1 MSKYVYLFEL
11 DSVRKTDE
19 EIVKGQKALYNEIV
33 SNGNVVVLTYNQLVD
48 SRGFFSLF
56 DNLDYYKN
64 LIALF
69 ENGAIRISQF
79 GEIRTISQYLLNS
92 IEDDKQFIYSALPL
106 KFCQKRLVALMKRSL
121 IYSDLSE
128 IYEYFEGKSRTET
141 ELRDLFIEVDDDKT
155 KKPEERL
162 HDTSLSISQMRA
174 IIENLYWLLSTVLR
188 VSAIHNIYIPPKDP
202 KEYQDF
208 RLHNYLEAVVHFEN
222 QEDALWNNA
231 IDIIKSLACFGND
244 NRSVYLREL
253 KQKYKNEQ
261 EADKKFYQYA
271 EAIINLCYNYTC
283 EMSICNIS
291 KHYNIDEL
299 HTDGEMPTFQSDFIS
314 RLSQDWNHGLDADER
329 YLTTETNVF
338 IEFSD
343 MERIPDFGQAIRIR
357 QYAGNHD
364 IDCSEGVERYEHEL
378 NTQKKTQ
385 RNSVLIA
392 ALKKFAILASCIAI
406 ACGVELG
413 IQALQ
418 AATDGV
424 IKINAFSW
432 FMLGTILFLVITE
445 TITTLISKKVK
456 WFLSLSDAMSGISM
470 VVKDAARM
478 FRKDGATYQNEAV
491 QLSDTKESYSKG
503 QPIDYVKSRA
513 LRRYIQFVEK
523 NKTEPV
529 MAQSAVYP
537 IANVKDGSV
546 MRNLLRMEELFH
558 QKYGLVYRSSW
569 HTLLVDPISSG
580 EGNFF
585 PYERVLPSANDGVVM
600 VTKHN
605 DNFVLLKQFRHA
617 IRREQYSFPRGFAEP
632 DSTPQ
637 ENAVREL
644 QEEIG
649 AVITKSPVQLGRIAS
664 DSGLTGG
671 CAFVFMVEINEYRTS
686 SGHEGIKEIIE
697 VTETELDDMIRI
709 GKIDDGFTLGAYCLY
724 LHSIENGE

>member
-33 SNGNVVVLTYNQLVD
+33 RNGNIVVLTYNQLVD

-141 ELRDLFIEVDDDKT
+141 ELKDLFIEVHGKT
-155 KKPEERL
+155 LR
-162 HDTSLSISQMRA
+162 DTSLSILQMRE

-222 QEDALWNNA
+222 QEDVLWNNA

-291 KHYNIDEL
+291 KHYNIDEF
-299 HTDGEMPTFQSDFIS
+299 HTDDEMLTFQSDFIS
-314 RLSQDWNHGLDADER
+314 RLSQDWDQGLDADER

-343 MERIPDFGQAIRIR
+343 MKRIPDFGQAIRIR
-357 QYAGNHD
+357 QYAGNCD
-364 IDCSEGVERYEHEL
+364 VNCTEGVERYEHEL
-378 NTQKKTQ
+378 NVQKKAQ
-385 RNSVLIA
+385 RNRVLVA
-392 ALKKFAILASCIAI
+392 SLKKFAILVACIAI

-424 IKINAFSW
+424 IKINAFLW
-432 FMLGTILFLVITE
+432 FILGTILFLVITE
-445 TITTLISKKVK
+445 AITTLISKKVK
-456 WFLSLSDAMSGISM
+456 WFLSLSDAMGGISM
-470 VVKDAARM
+470 VAKDTARM
-478 FRKDGATYQNEAV
+478 FRKDGTTYQNEAM
-491 QLSDTKESYSKG
+491 QLSDTKESYSIG

-513 LRRYIQFVEK
+513 LRRYIQFTEK

-537 IANVKDGSV
+537 IANVKDSGV
-546 MRNLLRMEELFH
+546 VRNLLRMEELFH

-605 DNFVLLKQFRHA
+605 DNFMLLKQFRHA

-632 DSTPQ
+632 NSTPQ

-649 AVITKSPVQLGRIAS
+649 AVVTKSPVPLGRIAP

-671 CAFVFMVEINEYRTS
+671 CAFVFMVEVDEYRTS

-697 VTETELDDMIRI
+697 VSKAELSTMILEGR
-709 GKIDDGFTLGAYCLY
+709 IDDGFTLGAYQLY
-724 LHSIENGE
+724 ESLNSNV

>member
-33 SNGNVVVLTYNQLVD
+33 RNGNIVVLTYNQLVD

-141 ELRDLFIEVDDDKT
+141 ELKDLFIEVHGKT
-155 KKPEERL
+155 LR
-162 HDTSLSISQMRA
+162 DTSLSILQMRE

-222 QEDALWNNA
+222 QEDVLWNNA

-291 KHYNIDEL
+291 KHYNIDEF
-299 HTDGEMPTFQSDFIS
+299 HTDDEMLTFQSDFIS
-314 RLSQDWNHGLDADER
+314 RLSQDWDQGLDADER

-343 MERIPDFGQAIRIR
+343 MKRIPDFGQAIRIR
-357 QYAGNHD
+357 QYAGNRD
-364 IDCSEGVERYEHEL
+364 IDCSEGVERYEYEL

-385 RNSVLIA
+385 RSSVLVA
-392 ALKKFAILASCIAI
+392 SLKKFAILVACIAI

-432 FMLGTILFLVITE
+432 FILGTILFLVITE
-445 TITTLISKKVK
+445 IITTLISKKVK
-456 WFLSLSDAMSGISM
+456 WFLSLSDAMSGIST
-470 VVKDAARM
+470 VAKDTARM
-478 FRKDGATYQNEAV
+478 FKKDDSTYQNEAM
-491 QLSDTKESYSKG
+491 QQCDMKESYSKG

-513 LRRYIQFVEK
+513 LRRYIQFAEK
-523 NKTEPV
+523 NKTESV
-529 MAQSAVYP
+529 MTQSAVYP
-537 IANVKDGSV
+537 IANVKDSGV
-546 MRNLLRMEELFH
+546 VRDLLRMEELFH

-585 PYERVLPSANDGVVM
+585 PYERVLPSADDGVVM

-605 DNFVLLKQFRHA
+605 DNFMLLKQFRHA

-632 DSTPQ
+632 NSTPQ

-649 AVITKSPVQLGRIAS
+649 AVVTKSPVPLGRIAP

-671 CAFVFMVEINEYRTS
+671 CAFVFMVEVDEYRTS

-697 VTETELDDMIRI
+697 FSKAELSTMILEGR
-709 GKIDDGFTLGAYCLY
+709 IDDGFTLGAYQLY
-724 LHSIENGE
+724 ESLNSNV

>member
-33 SNGNVVVLTYNQLVD
+33 RNGNIVVLTYNQLVD

-141 ELRDLFIEVDDDKT
+141 ELKDLFIEVHGKT
-155 KKPEERL
+155 LR
-162 HDTSLSISQMRA
+162 DTSLSILQMRE
-174 IIENLYWLLSTVLR
+174 IIEKLYWLLSTVLR

-222 QEDALWNNA
+222 QEDVLWNNA

-291 KHYNIDEL
+291 KHYNIDEF
-299 HTDGEMPTFQSDFIS
+299 HTDDEMLTFQSDFIS
-314 RLSQDWNHGLDADER
+314 RLSQDWDQGLDADER

-343 MERIPDFGQAIRIR
+343 MKRIPDFGQAIRIR
-357 QYAGNHD
+357 QYAGNCD
-364 IDCSEGVERYEHEL
+364 VDCTEGVERYEHEL
-378 NTQKKTQ
+378 NVQKKAQ
-385 RNSVLIA
+385 RNRVLVA
-392 ALKKFAILASCIAI
+392 SLKKFAILVACIAI

-424 IKINAFSW
+424 IKINAFLW
-432 FMLGTILFLVITE
+432 FILGTIFFLVITE
-445 TITTLISKKVK
+445 AITTLISKKVK
-456 WFLSLSDAMSGISM
+456 WFLSLSDAMGGISM
-470 VVKDAARM
+470 VAKDTARM
-478 FRKDGATYQNEAV
+478 FRKDGATYQNEAM
-491 QLSDTKESYSKG
+491 QLSDRKESYSIG

-513 LRRYIQFVEK
+513 LRRYIQFTEK
-523 NKTEPV
+523 NKTKPV
-529 MAQSAVYP
+529 MTQSAMYP
-537 IANVKDGSV
+537 IADVKDSGV
-546 MRNLLRMEELFH
+546 VRDLLRMEELFH
-558 QKYGLVYRSSW
+558 QKYGLVYRSLW

-605 DNFVLLKQFRHA
+605 DNFMLLKQFRHA

-632 DSTPQ
+632 NSTPQ

-649 AVITKSPVQLGRIAS
+649 AVVTKSPVPLGRIAP

-671 CAFVFMVEINEYRTS
+671 CAFVFMVEVDEYRTS

-697 VTETELDDMIRI
+697 VSKAELSTMILEGR
-709 GKIDDGFTLGAYCLY
+709 IDDGFTLGAYQLY
-724 LHSIENGE
+724 ESLNSNV

>member
-33 SNGNVVVLTYNQLVD
+33 RNGNIVVLTYNQLVD

-141 ELRDLFIEVDDDKT
+141 ELKDLFIEVHGKT
-155 KKPEERL
+155 LR
-162 HDTSLSISQMRA
+162 DTSLSILQMRE

-188 VSAIHNIYIPPKDP
+188 VSAIHNIYIPPKAP

-208 RLHNYLEAVVHFEN
+208 RLHNYLEAVVRFEN
-222 QEDALWNNA
+222 QGDVLWDNA
-231 IDIIKSLACFGND
+231 IDIIKSLSCFGND

-299 HTDGEMPTFQSDFIS
+299 HTDGEMSTFQSDFIS
-314 RLSQDWNHGLDADER
+314 RLNQDWNHGLDADEC

-343 MERIPDFGQAIRIR
+343 MKRIPDFGQAIRIR
-357 QYAGNHD
+357 QYAGNCD
-364 IDCSEGVERYEHEL
+364 VDCTEGVECYEYEL
-378 NTQKKTQ
+378 NTQKKAQ
-385 RNSVLIA
+385 RNSVLVA
-392 ALKKFAILASCIAI
+392 SLKKFAILAACIAI

-432 FMLGTILFLVITE
+432 FILGTILFLVITE
-445 TITTLISKKVK
+445 AITTLISKKVK
-456 WFLSLSDAMSGISM
+456 WFLSLSDAMGGISM
-470 VVKDAARM
+470 VAKDTARM
-478 FRKDGATYQNEAV
+478 FRKDGATYQNEAM
-491 QLSDTKESYSKG
+491 QLSDTKESYSIG

-513 LRRYIQFVEK
+513 LRRYIQFTEK

-529 MAQSAVYP
+529 MTQSAMYP
-537 IANVKDGSV
+537 IADVKDSGV
-546 MRNLLRMEELFH
+546 VRDLLRMEELFH
-558 QKYGLVYRSSW
+558 QKYGLVYRSLW

-605 DNFVLLKQFRHA
+605 DNFMLLKQFRHA
-617 IRREQYSFPRGFAEP
+617 IRREQYSFPRGFAESN
-632 DSTPQ
+632 STPQ

-649 AVITKSPVQLGRIAS
+649 AVVTKSPVPLGRIAP

-671 CAFVFMVEINEYRTS
+671 CAFVFMVEVDEYRTS

-697 VTETELDDMIRI
+697 VSKAELSTMILEGR
-709 GKIDDGFTLGAYCLY
+709 IDDGFTLGAYQLY
-724 LHSIENGE
+724 ESLNSNV

>member
-33 SNGNVVVLTYNQLVD
+33 RNGNIVVLTYNQLVD

-141 ELRDLFIEVDDDKT
+141 ELKDLFIEVHGKT
-155 KKPEERL
+155 LR
-162 HDTSLSISQMRA
+162 DTSLSILQMRE

-188 VSAIHNIYIPPKDP
+188 VSVIHDIYIPPKDP

-222 QEDALWNNA
+222 QEDVLWDDA
-231 IDIIKSLACFGND
+231 IDIIKNLACFGND

-261 EADKKFYQYA
+261 GTDKQPYQYA

-291 KHYNIDEL
+291 KHYNIDEF
-299 HTDGEMPTFQSDFIS
+299 HTDGEKPTFQSDFIS
-314 RLSQDWNHGLDADER
+314 RLIQDWNQGLDADER

-343 MERIPDFGQAIRIR
+343 MKRIPDFGQAIRIR
-357 QYAGNHD
+357 QYAGNCD
-364 IDCSEGVERYEHEL
+364 VNCTEGVERYEHEL
-378 NTQKKTQ
+378 NVQKKAQ
-385 RNSVLIA
+385 RNRVLVA
-392 ALKKFAILASCIAI
+392 SLKKVAILVACIAI

-424 IKINAFSW
+424 IKINDFLW
-432 FMLGTILFLVITE
+432 FILGTILFLVITE
-445 TITTLISKKVK
+445 IITTLISKKVK
-456 WFLSLSDAMSGISM
+456 WFLSLSDAMSGIST
-470 VVKDAARM
+470 VAKDTARM
-478 FRKDGATYQNEAV
+478 FKKDDSTYQNEAM
-491 QLSDTKESYSKG
+491 QQCDMKESYSKG

-513 LRRYIQFVEK
+513 LRRYIQFAEK

-529 MAQSAVYP
+529 MTQSAVYP
-537 IANVKDGSV
+537 IANVKDSGV
-546 MRNLLRMEELFH
+546 VRNLLRMEELFH
-558 QKYGLVYRSSW
+558 QKYGLVYRSLW

-585 PYERVLPSANDGVVM
+585 PYERVLPTANDGVVM

-632 DSTPQ
+632 NSTPQ

-649 AVITKSPVQLGRIAS
+649 AVVTKSPVPLGRIAP

-671 CAFVFMVEINEYRTS
+671 CAFVFMVEVDEYRTS

-697 VTETELDDMIRI
+697 VTEAELDDMIAS

-724 LHSIENGE
+724 LHSIKNGE

>member
-33 SNGNVVVLTYNQLVD
+33 RNGNIVVLTYNQLVD

-141 ELRDLFIEVDDDKT
+141 ELKDLFIEVHGKT
-155 KKPEERL
+155 LR
-162 HDTSLSISQMRA
+162 DTSLSILQMRE

-222 QEDALWNNA
+222 QEDVLWNNA

-291 KHYNIDEL
+291 KHYNIDEF
-299 HTDGEMPTFQSDFIS
+299 HTDDEMLTFQSDFIS
-314 RLSQDWNHGLDADER
+314 RLSQDWDQGLDADER

-343 MERIPDFGQAIRIR
+343 MKRIPDFGQAIRIR
-357 QYAGNHD
+357 QYAGNCD
-364 IDCSEGVERYEHEL
+364 VNCTEGVERYEHEL
-378 NTQKKTQ
+378 NVQKKAQ
-385 RNSVLIA
+385 RNRVLVA
-392 ALKKFAILASCIAI
+392 SLKKFAILVACIAI

-413 IQALQ
+413 IQTLQ

-424 IKINAFSW
+424 IKINAFLW
-432 FMLGTILFLVITE
+432 FILGTILFLVITE
-445 TITTLISKKVK
+445 AITTLISKKVK
-456 WFLSLSDAMSGISM
+456 WFLSLSDAMGGISM
-470 VVKDAARM
+470 VAKDTARM
-478 FRKDGATYQNEAV
+478 FRKDGATYQNEAM
-491 QLSDTKESYSKG
+491 QLSDTKESYSIG

-513 LRRYIQFVEK
+513 LRRYIQFTEK
-523 NKTEPV
+523 NKTKPV
-529 MAQSAVYP
+529 MTQSAMYP
-537 IANVKDGSV
+537 IADVKDSGV
-546 MRNLLRMEELFH
+546 VRDLLRMEELFH

-600 VTKHN
+600 VTKYN
-605 DNFVLLKQFRHA
+605 DNFMLLKQFRHA

-632 DSTPQ
+632 NSTPQ

-649 AVITKSPVQLGRIAS
+649 AVVTKSPVPLGRIAP

-671 CAFVFMVEINEYRTS
+671 CAFVFMVEVDEYRTS

-697 VTETELDDMIRI
+697 VSKAELSTMILEGR
-709 GKIDDGFTLGAYCLY
+709 IDDGFTLGAYQLY
-724 LHSIENGE
+724 ESLNSNV

>member
-33 SNGNVVVLTYNQLVD
+33 RNGNIVVLTYNQLVD

-141 ELRDLFIEVDDDKT
+141 ELKDLFIEVHGKT
-155 KKPEERL
+155 LR
-162 HDTSLSISQMRA
+162 DTSLSILQMRE

-291 KHYNIDEL
+291 KHYNIDEF
-299 HTDGEMPTFQSDFIS
+299 HTDGEMLTFQSDFIS
-314 RLSQDWNHGLDADER
+314 RLSQDWDQGLDADER

-343 MERIPDFGQAIRIR
+343 MKRIPDFGQAIRIR
-357 QYAGNHD
+357 QYAGNCD
-364 IDCSEGVERYEHEL
+364 VDCTEGVERYEHEL
-378 NTQKKTQ
+378 NVQKKAQ
-385 RNSVLIA
+385 RNSVLVA
-392 ALKKFAILASCIAI
+392 SLKKFAILVACIAI

-424 IKINAFSW
+424 IKINAFLW
-432 FMLGTILFLVITE
+432 FILGTILFLVITE
-445 TITTLISKKVK
+445 AITTLISKKVK
-456 WFLSLSDAMSGISM
+456 WFLSLSDAMGGISM
-470 VVKDAARM
+470 VAKDTARM
-478 FRKDGATYQNEAV
+478 FRKDGATYQNEAM
-491 QLSDTKESYSKG
+491 QLSDTKESYSIG

-513 LRRYIQFVEK
+513 LRRYIQFTEK
-523 NKTEPV
+523 NKTKPV
-529 MAQSAVYP
+529 MTQSAVYP
-537 IANVKDGSV
+537 IADVKDSGV
-546 MRNLLRMEELFH
+546 IRNLLRMEELFH

-600 VTKHN
+600 VTKHK

-617 IRREQYSFPRGFAEP
+617 IRKEQYSFPRGFAEP
-632 DSTPQ
+632 NSTPQ

-649 AVITKSPVQLGRIAS
+649 AVVTKASVPLGRIAP

-671 CAFVFMVEINEYRTS
+671 CAFVFMVEIDEYRTS
-686 SGHEGIKEIIE
+686 SGHEGIKGIIE
-697 VTETELDDMIRI
+697 VSKSELSTMILEGR
-709 GKIDDGFTLGAYCLY
+709 IDDGFTLGAYQLY
-724 LHSIENGE
+724 ESLNSNV